1 MKSLKNIFAFLIPL
15 LSMLIAFAI
24 YLLINNVVASY
35 QSKISKDYS
44 IVVVSTSVLS
54 KEEMPKLA
62 GINIDTIQAL
72 SNDKI
77 IDNIKTNLS
86 ENSIELLKQK
96 LPNFYQIN
104 LEIFPTSSELEEIK
118 TTLLKNPNIK
128 KVEVFYKNHNQIY
141 LLLLLLNS
149 VSFILFFIIA
159 IFAIIIIAKQ
169 IKLWFH
175 EHHIRISILRLHG
188 ASIIYSATS
197 ILNYAMLSA
206 LLSFIISSIFLYY
219 VSYNIEVLFPQ
230 ELQDIVDIQINLGYE
245 ILKLFLLSFCISIFT
260 IFGVLLK
267 YKINND

>member
-96 LPNFYQIN
+96 LPNFYHCY
-104 LEIFPTSSELEEIK
+104 FC
-118 TTLLKNPNIK
+118 
-128 KVEVFYKNHNQIY
+128 
-141 LLLLLLNS
+141 
-149 VSFILFFIIA
+149 
-159 IFAIIIIAKQ
+159 
-169 IKLWFH
+169 
-175 EHHIRISILRLHG
+175 
-188 ASIIYSATS
+188 
-197 ILNYAMLSA
+197 NYN
-206 LLSFIISSIFLYY
+206 Y
-219 VSYNIEVLFPQ
+219 
-230 ELQDIVDIQINLGYE
+230 
-245 ILKLFLLSFCISIFT
+245 C
-260 IFGVLLK
+260 
-267 YKINND
+267 